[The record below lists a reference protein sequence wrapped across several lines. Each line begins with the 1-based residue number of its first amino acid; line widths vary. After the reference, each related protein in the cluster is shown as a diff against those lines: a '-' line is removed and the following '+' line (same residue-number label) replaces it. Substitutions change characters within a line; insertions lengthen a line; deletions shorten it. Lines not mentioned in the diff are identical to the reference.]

1 MKANATREPVLKA
14 ALRQAARRIREHQ
27 QQASASS
34 GAVSNAAR
42 IEAYKLRRIMW
53 ATGATARFP
62 VAIY

>member
-14 ALRQAARRIREHQ
+14 ALRQAARRIREHH
-27 QQASASS
+27 QQAAATS

-53 ATGATARFP
+53 ATGAVERFP
-62 VAIY
+62 IGIY